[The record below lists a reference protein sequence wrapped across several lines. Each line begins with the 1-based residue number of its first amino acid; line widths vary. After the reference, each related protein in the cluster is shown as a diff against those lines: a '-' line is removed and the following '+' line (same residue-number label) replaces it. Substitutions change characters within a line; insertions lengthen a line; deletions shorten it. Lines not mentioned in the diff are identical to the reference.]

1 MFDRIKTILFG
12 NFLIKA
18 FSLLFAALL
27 WFHVVARGK
36 SEVNFV
42 VPLELRDIPAGM
54 VVVGDVPGYVDVR
67 MQGPEAI
74 IRNLAP
80 GDVSVALSIADA
92 REGAAQFYLGPS
104 NVKAPGNITVT
115 TVSPVEIRI
124 RLDESGEKTLPVT
137 AVLSGNPAPGY
148 MLGKVEVTPGTV
160 SVKGPK
166 SVLGRLK
173 GLDTQP
179 LEMTGVTGKVSEVV
193 PLEPPT
199 IRGVRLSQ
207 DEVLVEAE
215 VVKVDR

>member
-1 MFDRIKTILFG
+1 MLDRIKGILFG
-12 NFLIKA
+12 NFHIKA
-18 FSLLFAALL
+18 VSLLFAALL

-80 GDVSVALSIADA
+80 GEVSVALSVADSK
-92 REGAAQFYLGPS
+92 EGATSFYLGPS

-115 TVSPVEIRI
+115 TVSPVEVRI
-124 RLDESGEKTLPVT
+124 KLDELGEKTLPVT
-137 AVLSGNPAPGY
+137 PVLSGNPAPGY
-148 MLGKVEVTPGTV
+148 HLAKVEVTPDKV
-160 SVKGPK
+160 SVEGPK
-166 SVLGRLK
+166 SHLARLK

-179 LEMTGVTGKVSEVV
+179 VDVSGESESIERVI
-193 PLEPPT
+193 PLELPT

-207 DEVLVEAE
+207 DEVRVGVEI
-215 VVKVDR
+215 VKSGR